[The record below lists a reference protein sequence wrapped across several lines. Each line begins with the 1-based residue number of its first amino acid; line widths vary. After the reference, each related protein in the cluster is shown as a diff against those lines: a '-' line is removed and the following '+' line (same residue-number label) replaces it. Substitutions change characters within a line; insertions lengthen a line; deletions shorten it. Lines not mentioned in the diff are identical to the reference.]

1 MADTGIKSGPEI
13 VKEFV
18 ESLEKD
24 KSLDKDTIEVITLL
38 YIGNKLTQTRLL
50 QGLEEKRKESEKKG
64 VREEWLG

>member
-38 YIGNKLTQTRLL
+38 HIESKLTQTRLL
-50 QGLEEKRKESEKKG
+50 QGLEEKRKKSAKNG
-64 VREEWLG
+64 